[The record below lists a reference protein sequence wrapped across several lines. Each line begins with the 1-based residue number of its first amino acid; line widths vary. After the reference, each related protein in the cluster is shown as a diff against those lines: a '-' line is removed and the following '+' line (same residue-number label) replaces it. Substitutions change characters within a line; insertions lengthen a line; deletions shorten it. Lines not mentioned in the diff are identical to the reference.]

1 MERYRDG
8 FYRNYLIY
16 TGLETD
22 LLFFVVCDAMFLTKV
37 KHLTLVQY
45 SRVTFLSLLFSLLIQ
60 YPLLKC
66 INRMGNRK
74 TVRAGSIFMLLSAF

>member
-45 SRVTFLSLLFSLLIQ
+45 SRVTFLSLLFSLLIFPFAFLHIQ
-60 YPLLKC
+60 QRTLK
-66 INRMGNRK
+66 I
-74 TVRAGSIFMLLSAF
+74 

>member
-45 SRVTFLSLLFSLLIQ
+45 SRVTFLSLLFSLLYRRIPEMHRSYIQ
-60 YPLLKC
+60 FDRDSRSEKQ
-66 INRMGNRK
+66 
-74 TVRAGSIFMLLSAF
+74 AGDRS